1 MDVVYNHTYDINS
14 NLNKIVPYY
23 YYRYTTSGVPSNGSG
38 CGNETAS
45 ERIMFR
51 KYMVDS
57 VKYWMTEYHVDG
69 FRFDL
74 MAIHDIETMAQ
85 IEKAVHEINP
95 SAIIYG
101 EGWAGGTVAIP
112 SSEQA
117 TQGNISK
124 ISATNHA
131 AGSISVFN
139 DSIRDGLKGSVFSL
153 ITRGYIN
160 GSPSTE
166 TANKVSFGLKGGV
179 KTSGTSWSVKNS
191 MVVNYMS
198 AHDNYTLWDKL
209 EASNA
214 GASRSDLLAMQRLG
228 ASILMISKGTPF
240 MLAGEEMLRTKD
252 GDGNSYMSSD
262 AINNINWEALTPD
275 SDEYRMAMFYRDLIA
290 MRQNLGIFDDCDA
303 TVRIM
308 EGFALE
314 VTYRVHGNIKA
325 LAIINPQDTPFSYN
339 LPSGEWFV
347 AIGQDGYP
355 VDLTKDKQGAVQNAT
370 VAGKSVYLV
379 YK

>member
-1 MDVVYNHTYDINS
+1 
-14 NLNKIVPYY
+14 
-23 YYRYTTSGVPSNGSG
+23 
-38 CGNETAS
+38 
-45 ERIMFR
+45 
-51 KYMVDS
+51 
-57 VKYWMTEYHVDG
+57 MTEYHVDG

-85 IEKAVHEINP
+85 IEKAVHAINP

-112 SSEQA
+112 SSDQA

-124 ISATNHA
+124 ISATNFA

-166 TANKVSFGLKGGV
+166 TANKVAFGLKGGV
-179 KTSGTSWSVKNS
+179 KTNGTSWSVKNS

-214 GASRSDLLAMQRLG
+214 GASRSELLAMQRLG

-262 AINNINWEALTPD
+262 AINNIDWDVLTPD
-275 SDEYRMAMFYRDLIA
+275 SDEYKMAMFYRDLIA
-290 MRQNLGIFDDCDA
+290 MRQNLGIFDDCDV
-303 TVRIM
+303 TCRIM
-308 EGFALE
+308 EGFGLE

-325 LAIINPQDTPFSYN
+325 MAIINPQDTPFSYN

-355 VDLTKDKQGAVQNAT
+355 VDLTKDKQAAAQNAT
-370 VAGKSVYLV
+370 VAGKSVYLI
-379 YK
+379 YR